1 MEQRLFPRSR
11 DQLSEG
17 PIQLRV
23 ASVEH
28 LFNRMDPSPL
38 HERALDEEVADWIE
52 AWAEDLDSDEP
63 MEVEISIADGQVDGL
78 EETIANGIL
87 SHFEYREWQTD
98 RQLRRLLREGR
109 ISLVIGMTALAGF
122 NAVSR
127 VIGSSDNP
135 AIEVIH
141 DGLVV
146 LGWVSMWKP
155 LEILLYDWWPIR
167 HARRACARL
176 ADATV
181 TFAAA

>member
-1 MEQRLFPRSR
+1 MEQRLFPRSGE
-11 DQLSEG
+11 QLSEG

-52 AWAEDLDSDEP
+52 EWAEDLDSDEP
-63 MEVEISIADGQVDGL
+63 MEVEISIPDGQVDGR

-109 ISLVIGMTALAGF
+109 ISLVIGIAALAGF

-135 AIEVIH
+135 AIEVIQ

-167 HARRACARL
+167 RARRVCARL